1 MTRHAIF
8 STRRKNL
15 RILIDTQFAG
25 NQTEFARAINSLPAV
40 VNRWLTEHAR
50 DRRNISER
58 TVWRIEDTCNLTP
71 GWMDTAR

>member
-15 RILIDTQFAG
+15 RTLIDTQFNG
-25 NQTEFARAINSLPAV
+25 NQSEFARTVGSPPAV
-40 VNRWLTEHAR
+40 VNRWLTERAR

-58 TVWRIEDTCNLTP
+58 TVWKIEGACNLTP

>member
-1 MTRHAIF
+1 MNRHTVF

-15 RILIDTQFAG
+15 RILIDTQFDG
-25 NQTEFARAINSLPAV
+25 NQTEFARKVDTLPAV
-40 VNRWLTEHAR
+40 INRWLSERAR

-58 TVWRIEDTCNLTP
+58 TVWKIEEACHLTP